1 MNYELLYIISAQYTD
16 DEVAGLKDKVTAALQ
31 KSPINILTNENLG
44 KLKLAYPIKHA
55 RHGFYIL
62 VEFETE
68 PAAVRGLEREIRLM
82 PEVLRHQLIS
92 LGAKRPSDEARK
104 AIRMISYEEP
114 EPDAVREPAPRSRSQ
129 SGGPRTAPRPAPKKV
144 NLEELDKKLDEI
156 LESDVKI

>member
-16 DEVAGLKDKVTAALQ
+16 DEVAGIKDKVTAALQ

-68 PAAVRGLEREIRLM
+68 PSVAHALERELSLM
-82 PEVLRHQLIS
+82 PEMLRHQLVS
-92 LGAKRPSDEARK
+92 LGAKRPSDEAKK
-104 AIRMISYEEP
+104 AIKMISYEEP
-114 EPDAVREPAPRSRSQ
+114 ELDAEKQPPMRRE
-129 SGGPRTAPRPAPKKV
+129 APRPAPRPVPKKV
-144 NLEELDKKLDEI
+144 DLEELDKKLDEI

>member
-16 DEVAGLKDKVTAALQ
+16 DEVAGIKDKVTAALQ

-68 PAAVRGLEREIRLM
+68 PSVAHALERELSLM
-82 PEVLRHQLIS
+82 PEMLRHQLVS
-92 LGAKRPSDEARK
+92 LGAKRPSDEAKK
-104 AIRMISYEEP
+104 AIKMISYEEP
-114 EPDAVREPAPRSRSQ
+114 ELDAEKQPPLRSRSQ
-129 SGGPRTAPRPAPKKV
+129 SGEPRPAPRPVPKKV
-144 NLEELDKKLDEI
+144 DLEELDKKLDEI